1 MNSDII
7 EIEEFNK
14 KAAKVEKSKD
24 AATII
29 KQYEEIIRTKKKNI
43 VCIAYHQG
51 KVFRRFKAKEKFIKL
66 VKEFKVLKS
75 TVTFKMNII
84 KLIDKRP

>member
-7 EIEEFNK
+7 ETEEFNE
-14 KAAKVEKSKD
+14 KADKVEKSKD